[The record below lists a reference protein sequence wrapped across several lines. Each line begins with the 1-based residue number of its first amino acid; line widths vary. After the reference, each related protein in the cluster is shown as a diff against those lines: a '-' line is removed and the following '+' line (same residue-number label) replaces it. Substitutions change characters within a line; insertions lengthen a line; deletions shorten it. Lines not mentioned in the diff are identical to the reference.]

1 MESGKYKLMKTYH
14 IKENYIARLDNKDFD
29 DTKLTDEWQK
39 EVYQYAK
46 KVAEEN
52 NFKTILDIGAGSGY
66 KLIKNF
72 DNYSTLGIDIP
83 NTVAFLKE
91 KYPTKS
97 WTDQFVPVTG
107 YDLVISSDVIEHLPD
122 PDILI
127 ELIIQCDPKMI
138 VLSTPERNLLYKTDH
153 NGPPFNRSHVRE
165 WTMVEFY
172 NYISSRLDVLDH
184 YISNHDQ
191 ATQVI
196 KATVKGK
203 NNALV

>member
-1 MESGKYKLMKTYH
+1 MKTYY
-14 IKENYIARLDNKDFD
+14 IKENYTARLDNKDFD

-39 EVYQYAK
+39 EVYEYAK
-46 KVAEEN
+46 KIAEEN
-52 NFKTILDIGAGSGY
+52 NFKTILDIGTGSGY
-66 KLIKNF
+66 KLIKHF
-72 DNYSTLGIDIP
+72 DNYNTLGIDIP
-83 NTVAFLKE
+83 KTVSFLKE

-97 WTDQFVPVTG
+97 WSDQFVPVTG
-107 YDLVISSDVIEHLPD
+107 YDLIISSDVIEHLPD
-122 PDILI
+122 PDILLD
-127 ELIIQCDPKMI
+127 LIIQCDPKLI
-138 VLSTPERNLLYKTDH
+138 VLSTPERNLLCKIDH
-153 NGPPFNRSHVRE
+153 NGPPFNKAHVRE

-196 KATVKGK
+196 KAVLKGK

>member
-1 MESGKYKLMKTYH
+1 MKTYY
-14 IKENYIARLDNKDFD
+14 IKESYTARLDNKDFD

-39 EVYQYAK
+39 EVYEYAK

-52 NFKTILDIGAGSGY
+52 NFKTILDIGSGSGY
-66 KLIKNF
+66 KLIKHF
-72 DNYSTLGIDIP
+72 DNYNTLGIDIP
-83 NTVAFLKE
+83 KTVSFLKE

-122 PDILI
+122 PDILLD
-127 ELIIQCDPKMI
+127 LIIQCDPKMI

-165 WTMVEFY
+165 CTMVEFY
-172 NYISSRLDVLDH
+172 NYISSRLDVLEH

>member
-1 MESGKYKLMKTYH
+1 MKTYY
-14 IKENYIARLDNKDFD
+14 IKESYTARLDNKDFD

-39 EVYQYAK
+39 EVYEYAK

-52 NFKTILDIGAGSGY
+52 NFKTILDIGSGSGY
-66 KLIKNF
+66 KLIKHF
-72 DNYSTLGIDIP
+72 DNYNTLGIDIP
-83 NTVAFLKE
+83 KTVSFLKE

-122 PDILI
+122 PDILLD
-127 ELIIQCDPKMI
+127 LIIQCDPKMI

-172 NYISSRLDVLDH
+172 NYISSRLDVLEH

>member
-1 MESGKYKLMKTYH
+1 MEPRKYSTMKKYY
-14 IKENYIARLDNKDFD
+14 IKENYTARLDNKDFD

-39 EVYQYAK
+39 EVYEYAK
-46 KVAEEN
+46 KIAEEN
-52 NFKTILDIGAGSGY
+52 NFKTILDIGTGSGY
-66 KLIKNF
+66 KLIKHF
-72 DNYSTLGIDIP
+72 DNYNTLGIDIP
-83 NTVAFLKE
+83 KTVAFLKE

-97 WTDQFVPVTG
+97 WSDQFTPVSG

-122 PDILI
+122 PDILLD
-127 ELIIQCDPKMI
+127 LIIQCNPKLI
-138 VLSTPERNLLYKTDH
+138 VLSTPERNLLCKIDH
-153 NGPPFNRSHVRE
+153 DGPPFNKAHVRE

-184 YISNHDQ
+184 YISNHNQ

-196 KATVKGK
+196 KAVLKGK

>member
-1 MESGKYKLMKTYH
+1 MKKYY
-14 IKENYIARLDNKDFD
+14 IKENYTARLDNKDFD

-39 EVYQYAK
+39 EVYEYAK
-46 KVAEEN
+46 KIAEEN
-52 NFKTILDIGAGSGY
+52 NFKTILDIGTGSGY
-66 KLIKNF
+66 KLIKHF
-72 DNYSTLGIDIP
+72 DNYNTLGIDIP
-83 NTVAFLKE
+83 KTVAFLKE

-97 WTDQFVPVTG
+97 WSDQFTPVSG

-122 PDILI
+122 PDILLD
-127 ELIIQCDPKMI
+127 LIIQCNPKLI
-138 VLSTPERNLLYKTDH
+138 VLSTPERNLLCKIDH
-153 NGPPFNRSHVRE
+153 DGPPFNKAHVRE

-184 YISNHDQ
+184 YISNHNQ

-196 KATVKGK
+196 KAVLKGK

>member
-1 MESGKYKLMKTYH
+1 MKTYY
-14 IKENYIARLDNKDFD
+14 IKENYTARLDNKDFD

-39 EVYQYAK
+39 EVYEYAK
-46 KVAEEN
+46 KIAEEN

-66 KLIKNF
+66 KLIKHF
-72 DNYSTLGIDIP
+72 DNYNTLGIDIP
-83 NTVAFLKE
+83 KTVSFLKE

-97 WTDQFVPVTG
+97 WSDQFVPVTG
-107 YDLVISSDVIEHLPD
+107 YDLIISSDVIEHLPD
-122 PDILI
+122 PDILLD
-127 ELIIQCDPKMI
+127 LIIQCDPKLI
-138 VLSTPERNLLYKTDH
+138 VLSTPERNLLCKIDH
-153 NGPPFNRSHVRE
+153 NGPPFNKAHVRE

-196 KATVKGK
+196 KAVLKGK

>member
-1 MESGKYKLMKTYH
+1 MKTYH
-14 IKENYIARLDNKDFD
+14 IKESYTARLDNKDFD

-46 KVAEEN
+46 QVAEEN
-52 NFKTILDIGAGSGY
+52 NFKTILDIGSGSGY
-66 KLIKNF
+66 KLIKHF
-72 DNYSTLGIDIP
+72 DNYNTLGIDIP
-83 NTVAFLKE
+83 KTVSFLKE

-122 PDILI
+122 PDILLD
-127 ELIIQCDPKMI
+127 LIIQCDPKMI

>member
-1 MESGKYKLMKTYH
+1 MKTYH
-14 IKENYIARLDNKDFD
+14 IKESYTARLDNKDFD

-46 KVAEEN
+46 KAAEEN
-52 NFKTILDIGAGSGY
+52 DFKTILDIGAGSGY
-66 KLIKNF
+66 KLIKHF
-72 DNYSTLGIDIP
+72 DNYNTLGIDIP
-83 NTVAFLKE
+83 KTVSFLKE

-97 WTDQFVPVTG
+97 WTDQFVPVAG

-122 PDILI
+122 PDILLD
-127 ELIIQCDPKMI
+127 LIIQCDPKLI